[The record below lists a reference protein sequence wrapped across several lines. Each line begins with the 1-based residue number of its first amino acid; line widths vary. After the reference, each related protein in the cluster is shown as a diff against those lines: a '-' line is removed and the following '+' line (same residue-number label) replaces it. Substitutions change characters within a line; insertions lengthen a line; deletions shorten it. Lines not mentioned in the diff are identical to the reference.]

1 MCRYLHIIC
10 PRSFEGTPHMNHS
23 YNPPLEEQVEDLPKN
38 AYWRELLA
46 SMKEYISFHRDRV
59 RNALEQTRARADSF
73 TPYKKKKRSYSRTKT
88 RIFLKDAS

>member
-1 MCRYLHIIC
+1 M
-10 PRSFEGTPHMNHS
+10 SQE
-23 YNPPLEEQVEDLPKN
+23 YNPPLEEQVADLPRK
-38 AYWRELLA
+38 AYWRELMS

-59 RNALEQTRARADSF
+59 QSALEQARSRAESF